1 MDNINMWK
9 KFNGDLKWITKAL
22 GVLFLIAILFGMFL
36 HNRAESLEYK
46 PGKKHLNVETAALL
60 LHLNG
65 KLIEYVYRPT
75 VSSCLK
81 SKRVAM
87 REIGGERVMFSC
99 KVIQANLEE
108 DSQTKYGL
116 RIIKV
121 LTEGV

>member
-1 MDNINMWK
+1 MWK

-108 DSQTKYGL
+108 DSQSKYGL
-116 RIIKV
+116 RIIKI